1 MSQYVFT
8 MSSRMVAITAA
19 CLVLLCVLLFLM
31 GVEIGKLLAP
41 APVPAPAPS
50 AVAPSQQQQQPLPQS
65 PSPSAPAPA
74 PAAPTQ

>member
-8 MSSRMVAITAA
+8 MSSRMVAITAV

-31 GVEIGKLLAP
+31 GIEIGKLLAP
-41 APVPAPAPS
+41 TPAAAAVAAPS
-50 AVAPSQQQQQPLPQS
+50 PMPSSSPLPS
-65 PSPSAPAPA
+65 PAPA

>member
-31 GVEIGKLLAP
+31 GVEIGKLMAPAP
-41 APVPAPAPS
+41 APVPAA
-50 AVAPSQQQQQPLPQS
+50 AAPSQPP
-65 PSPSAPAPA
+65 PPAAAPATA
-74 PAAPTQ
+74 PAAPAASTQ

>member
-8 MSSRMVAITAA
+8 MSSRMVAITAV

-31 GVEIGKLLAP
+31 GIEIGKLLAP
-41 APVPAPAPS
+41 TPTPAAAAVAAPAPM
-50 AVAPSQQQQQPLPQS
+50 PSSSPLPS
-65 PSPSAPAPA
+65 PAPA

>member
-8 MSSRMVAITAA
+8 MSSRMVAITAV

-31 GVEIGKLLAP
+31 GIEIGKLLAP
-41 APVPAPAPS
+41 TPAPAA
-50 AVAPSQQQQQPLPQS
+50 AVAAPSPMPSSSPLPS
-65 PSPSAPAPA
+65 PVPA

>member
-8 MSSRMVAITAA
+8 MSSRMVAITAV

-31 GVEIGKLLAP
+31 GIEIGKLLAP
-41 APVPAPAPS
+41 TPAPAAAAVAVPAPMPS
-50 AVAPSQQQQQPLPQS
+50 SS
-65 PSPSAPAPA
+65 PSPAPA

>member
-31 GVEIGKLLAP
+31 GIEIGKLLAP
-41 APVPAPAPS
+41 APAPVPMPATAAPA
-50 AVAPSQQQQQPLPQS
+50 QQQALPQS
-65 PSPSAPAPA
+65 PSAAPAPA
-74 PAAPTQ
+74 PAAPAQ

>member
-31 GVEIGKLLAP
+31 GIEIGKLLAP
-41 APVPAPAPS
+41 APAIAAPAQQQAPPQSPPPAPAP
-50 AVAPSQQQQQPLPQS
+50 VAPAQ
-65 PSPSAPAPA
+65 
-74 PAAPTQ
+74 

>member
-8 MSSRMVAITAA
+8 MSSRMVAITAV

-31 GVEIGKLLAP
+31 GIEIGKLLAP
-41 APVPAPAPS
+41 TPAPAAA
-50 AVAPSQQQQQPLPQS
+50 AVAAPAPMPSSSQLPS
-65 PSPSAPAPA
+65 PAPA

>member
-8 MSSRMVAITAA
+8 MSSRMVAITAV

-31 GVEIGKLLAP
+31 GIEIGKLLAP
-41 APVPAPAPS
+41 APAPAAA
-50 AVAPSQQQQQPLPQS
+50 AVAAPSPMPSSSPLPS
-65 PSPSAPAPA
+65 PAPA

>member
-8 MSSRMVAITAA
+8 MSSRMVAITAV

-31 GVEIGKLLAP
+31 GIEIGKLLAP
-41 APVPAPAPS
+41 TPAPAA
-50 AVAPSQQQQQPLPQS
+50 AVAAPAPMPSSSPLPS
-65 PSPSAPAPA
+65 PAPA

>member
-8 MSSRMVAITAA
+8 MSSRMVAITAV

-31 GVEIGKLLAP
+31 GIEIGKLLAP
-41 APVPAPAPS
+41 TPAPAA
-50 AVAPSQQQQQPLPQS
+50 AVAAPSPMPSSSPLPS
-65 PSPSAPAPA
+65 PAPA

>member
-31 GVEIGKLLAP
+31 GIEIGKLLAP
-41 APVPAPAPS
+41 APVPMPAAAAPA
-50 AVAPSQQQQQPLPQS
+50 QQPQS
-65 PSPSAPAPA
+65 PSPSAAPAPA
-74 PAAPTQ
+74 PAAPSQ

>member
-41 APVPAPAPS
+41 APVPAPVAAP
-50 AVAPSQQQQQPLPQS
+50 AAMAPPQPQS
-65 PSPSAPAPA
+65 PSPSAAPA
-74 PAAPTQ
+74 PASAAPTQ

>member
-8 MSSRMVAITAA
+8 MSSRMVAITAV

-31 GVEIGKLLAP
+31 GIEIGKLLAP
-41 APVPAPAPS
+41 TPAPAAA
-50 AVAPSQQQQQPLPQS
+50 AVAAPAPMPSSSPLPS
-65 PSPSAPAPA
+65 PAPA

>member
-31 GVEIGKLLAP
+31 GIEIGKLLAP
-41 APVPAPAPS
+41 APVPMPATAAPA
-50 AVAPSQQQQQPLPQS
+50 QQQALPQS
-65 PSPSAPAPA
+65 PSAAPAPA
-74 PAAPTQ
+74 PAAPAQ

>member
-31 GVEIGKLLAP
+31 GVEIGKLMAPAP
-41 APVPAPAPS
+41 APVPAA
-50 AVAPSQQQQQPLPQS
+50 AAPSQPP
-65 PSPSAPAPA
+65 PPAAAPATAPAP
-74 PAAPTQ
+74 PAASTQ

>member
-8 MSSRMVAITAA
+8 MSSRMVAITAV

-31 GVEIGKLLAP
+31 GIEIGKLLAP
-41 APVPAPAPS
+41 APAAAAAAVAAPAPM
-50 AVAPSQQQQQPLPQS
+50 PSSSPLPT
-65 PSPSAPAPA
+65 PAPA